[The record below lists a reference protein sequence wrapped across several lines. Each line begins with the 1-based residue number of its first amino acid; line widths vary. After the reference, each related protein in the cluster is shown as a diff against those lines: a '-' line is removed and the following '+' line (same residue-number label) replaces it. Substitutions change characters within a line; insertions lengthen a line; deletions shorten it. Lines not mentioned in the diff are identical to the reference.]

1 MKKIVF
7 FSLLPILLLAK
18 FQVTTYFPLETYIAK
33 YIGKNEIRVKQ
44 INNRYLPSKRKISSF
59 DISKLADVKL
69 YMHLGLGVEKEYESI
84 FKKSNPFIKTL
95 DLSKDI
101 KIVNNN
107 PYYWLDPFNLRIV
120 AKSVYNKFCEIDK
133 FSCSFYKQNYE
144 SFLNEIDST
153 FLNIKNKLM
162 ESDVRSLYTLG
173 NYWDYFGKRF
183 RIILVDKEK
192 KYIKLDELHK
202 FIEETKN
209 RRINKIIYLKGDSY
223 SLASS
228 ISNSLKIELIEH
240 DPFEE
245 KIFFSLRLLAQE
257 ISK

>member
-1 MKKIVF
+1 MKKIIL
-7 FSLLPILLLAK
+7 FSLLPILLFAK

-44 INNRYLPSKRKISSF
+44 INNRYLPTKRKISNF

-69 YMHLGLGVEKEYESI
+69 YIHLGLNVEKEYEDI
-84 FKKSNPFIKTL
+84 FKKSNPFIETL

-101 KIVNNN
+101 KIMDNN
-107 PYYWLDPFNLRIV
+107 PYYWLDPFNLRVI
-120 AKSVYNKFCEIDK
+120 AKNIYNKFCEIDK

-144 SFLNEIDST
+144 AFLDEIDNT
-153 FLNIKNKLM
+153 FLNIKEKLM
-162 ESDVRSLYTLG
+162 ASDVRSLYVLG

-192 KYIKLDELHK
+192 KYIKLNELSES
-202 FIEETKN
+202 IQETKN
-209 RRINKIIYLKGDSY
+209 RKINKIIYLKGDSY
-223 SLASS
+223 SLASA